1 LAGLE
6 QEHGAI
12 GEDVRGRREVGGFDV
27 AGCDDAELLVRFVEI
42 AFGDPVNAY
51 VRKVTQLSFV
61 LVGERDIMKMCFQ
74 GKQQL
79 EACGEMGRR
88 RVLLFLPSYCLCNL
102 G

>member
-6 QEHGAI
+6 KEHGAI

-51 VRKVTQLSFV
+51 VSEVTQLYFV
-61 LVGERDIMKMCFQ
+61 LMGER
-74 GKQQL
+74 
-79 EACGEMGRR
+79 ETAA
-88 RVLLFLPSYCLCNL
+88 
-102 G
+102 

>member
-1 LAGLE
+1 LAGFE

-12 GEDVRGRREVGGFDV
+12 GEDVRGRREVRGFDV

-51 VRKVTQLSFV
+51 VSEVTQLYFV
-61 LVGERDIMKMCFQ
+61 ADGRERNSS
-74 GKQQL
+74 L
-79 EACGEMGRR
+79 SLWEMSRR
-88 RVLLFLPSYCLCNL
+88 HVLLFLPSYCLCNL